1 MYNAQ
6 KNKFNTETAYVE
18 GLGAQ
23 TKSAPIVYNPYS
35 GYGYV
40 YNLLLGVDAIQSK
53 EISEIN
59 ADNSLTIEEK
69 AIKRDEVLAKTIVKD
84 LRAGWILDGYDYD
97 YEANSFTGD
106 YKFSEAGI
114 PFQGKVNWLNQEE
127 YDENDEDAHK
137 EDEIEE
143 TFSKSLDEFVKFM
156 DEFLYGSV
164 QGSIGGDYYK
174 TVKVATEVNEYE
186 EKVNDLLFAFSTDPG
201 SLNTYKGYAVGP
213 EAKGPF
219 DTDSKYVK
227 EFTKAGSDLL
237 ELGGSS
243 YIIAATDYGYH
254 VMFYSEKITA
264 NTEYATLVDYLNS
277 VAGEYGLNTMDKA
290 GWKNYYETEIA
301 SNLSDYGESELKDFY
316 LYVFSQVYTQNYL
329 SDKIS
334 DYTEKLTY
342 DLNKEGAIVKFEKRY
357 ADLIGA

>member
-1 MYNAQ
+1 MER
-6 KNKFNTETAYVE
+6 NTIFRELVVPCE
-18 GLGAQ
+18 
-23 TKSAPIVYNPYS
+23 
-35 GYGYV
+35 
-40 YNLLLGVDAIQSK
+40 D
-53 EISEIN
+53 
-59 ADNSLTIEEK
+59 
-69 AIKRDEVLAKTIVKD
+69 
-84 LRAGWILDGYDYD
+84 
-97 YEANSFTGD
+97 
-106 YKFSEAGI
+106 GI

-137 EDEIEE
+137 EYEIEE
-143 TFSKSLDEFVKFM
+143 TFSKSLNEFIDFM
-156 DEFLYGSV
+156 DNFLYGTA
-164 QGSIGGDYYK
+164 QADLGGDYYK
-174 TVKVATEVNEYE
+174 TVKVATKVDEYE

-219 DTDSKYVK
+219 DTDSRYVK

-237 ELGGSS
+237 KLGGSS

-277 VAGEYGLNTMDKA
+277 VAVENGLQVMDKA